1 MMPEAAVSRFNS
13 NGFAPSHHLSSLLSK
28 IKNQSTEIQ
37 QNALEKQGL
46 VAFHGGYHQP
56 NQKGS
61 F

>member
-1 MMPEAAVSRFNS
+1 MMPEAASRFNS
-13 NGFAPSHHLSSLLSK
+13 NGFASSRHLSSLLRK